1 MKILVTGAS
10 GFIGSFLCEEG
21 LRQGHEVWAGVRRSS
36 SRRYLQDERLKF
48 AELDFSSP
56 ERLSAQLAIHKQE
69 HAGWEVV
76 IHCAGVTKC
85 PKEEDFERNNYLYTR
100 LLVEGLMQAGMTPR
114 QFVYLSSLSVFG
126 PIREEVAHADF
137 PHGSACL
144 YAPITEHDT
153 PCPNTA
159 YGRSKLRAEQYL
171 QGLGEKLPTVIFRP
185 TGVYGPREK
194 DYFLMAK
201 SIQGHTDFSV
211 GFRRQEITFIYVKD
225 LASAIYRAVQK
236 GVAGRA
242 YFVSDG
248 GIYESRTFSDL
259 IQRELGNPWVLRIK
273 SPLWLLKLISYVA
286 GWGASIVGKTCTLNK
301 DKYQIMK
308 QRNWQCDTAPLKQEL
323 GWEPQYDLERGV
335 RETIAWYKQE
345 KWL

>member
-36 SRRYLQDERLKF
+36 SRRYLQDARLKF

-56 ERLSAQLAIHKQE
+56 DTLAGQLTAHQQE
-69 HAGWEVV
+69 HAGWDVV

-85 PKEEDFERNNYLYTR
+85 PREEDFELNNHIFTR
-100 LLVEGLMQAGMTPR
+100 HLVEGLMQAGMTPR

-126 PIREEVAHADF
+126 PIREEVAHPDF
-137 PHGSACL
+137 PQGSPCL
-144 YAPITEHDT
+144 YAPITGHDT
-153 PCPNTA
+153 PRPNTA

-171 QGLGEKLPTVIFRP
+171 QSLGDRLPTVIFRP
-185 TGVYGPREK
+185 TGVYGPRER

-201 SIQGHTDFSV
+201 SIKGHTDFSV
-211 GFRRQEITFIYVKD
+211 GYRQQEITFIYVKD
-225 LASAIYRAVQK
+225 LVSAIYRAVEK
-236 GVAGRA
+236 GTTGRA

-259 IQRELGNPWVLRIK
+259 IQRELGNPWVLPIR
-273 SPLWLLKLISYVA
+273 PH
-286 GWGASIVGKTCTLNK
+286 
-301 DKYQIMK
+301 
-308 QRNWQCDTAPLKQEL
+308 R
-323 GWEPQYDLERGV
+323 R
-335 RETIAWYKQE
+335 
-345 KWL
+345 